1 MNNLKEGI
9 SLRKI
14 HSWLIVIVV
23 LLSCLL
29 IYTTYRV
36 SSSFIHVKTASEEN
50 IALGNAVHGL
60 MDASDYLTEM
70 VQRFAITGDSRFME
84 QYYFEAFASKRRE
97 QALAELQKNQNA
109 TEVLEHLQEAM
120 RHSVKLM
127 DREYYAMRLVIEAK
141 GLKKFPDMLKGVTL
155 NSEDGALSPEAKMRR
170 AADMVLGEDYYV
182 EKNRIRTEVQK
193 SVRLV
198 EKMTETAQTEAM
210 VSYQIELN
218 LARAGIVLNILAIL
232 FVVWLTSSLGINPI
246 LKAVD
251 QIKADSP
258 IQENGADEF
267 RYLAK
272 AYNNLYS
279 VYKKSIEHLNF
290 KASHDEL
297 TGAYNRAG
305 FDLLLSGLDMSS
317 TYVLSIDV
325 DNFKTVNDT
334 YGHDT
339 GDKVLQKVVQVLKG
353 CFRSDDYVC
362 RLGGDEFVVF
372 MVHANA
378 LQRKLIKAKM
388 EQISQ
393 ELANT
398 DDGLPPVSVS
408 VGIVHGSQATDP
420 ETLLKKGDAAM
431 YESKKQG
438 KNTFT
443 FYDT

>member
-1 MNNLKEGI
+1 MNDLKEGV

-14 HSWLIVIVV
+14 HSWLIIIVV
-23 LLSCLL
+23 LLSGLL

-36 SSSFIHVKTASEEN
+36 TNSFMHVKTASEEN

-70 VQRFAITGDSRFME
+70 VQRFAVTGDSRFME

-109 TEVLEHLQEAM
+109 AEVLEHLQEAM

-127 DREYYAMRLVIEAK
+127 DREYYAMRLVVEAK
-141 GLKKFPDMLKGVTL
+141 GLKKYPDMLKGVTL
-155 NSEDGALSPEAKMRR
+155 NSEDTALSPEEKMRR
-170 AADMVLGEDYYV
+170 ARDMVLGEDYYV
-182 EKNRIRTEVQK
+182 EKNRIRSEVQK

-305 FDLLLSGLDMSS
+305 FDLLLSGLDMNT
-317 TYVLSIDV
+317 TYLLSFDV
-325 DNFKTVNDT
+325 DDFKAINDT
-334 YGHDT
+334 YGHDI

-353 CFRSDDYVC
+353 SFRSDDYVC
-362 RLGGDEFVVF
+362 RTGGDEFVVF
-372 MVHANA
+372 MVHTNE

-398 DDGLPPVSVS
+398 DDGLPKASVS
-408 VGIVHGSQATDP
+408 VGIVHGSQATDT
-420 ETLLKKGDAAM
+420 ETVLKMGDAAM
-431 YESKKQG
+431 YESKKHG

-443 FYDT
+443 FYS

>member
-1 MNNLKEGI
+1 MNDLKEGV

-14 HSWLIVIVV
+14 HSWLIIIVV
-23 LLSCLL
+23 LLSGLL

-36 SSSFIHVKTASEEN
+36 TNSFMHVKTASEEN

-70 VQRFAITGDSRFME
+70 VQRFAVTGDSRFME

-109 TEVLEHLQEAM
+109 AEVLEHLQEAM

-127 DREYYAMRLVIEAK
+127 DREYYAMRLVVEAK
-141 GLKKFPDMLKGVTL
+141 GLKKYPDMLKGVTL
-155 NSEDGALSPEAKMRR
+155 NSEDAALSPEEKMRR
-170 AADMVLGEDYYV
+170 ARDMVLGEDYYV
-182 EKNRIRTEVQK
+182 EKNRIRSEVQK

-305 FDLLLSGLDMSS
+305 FDLLLSGLDMNT
-317 TYVLSIDV
+317 TYLLSFDV
-325 DNFKTVNDT
+325 DDFKAINDT
-334 YGHDT
+334 YGHDI

-353 CFRSDDYVC
+353 SFRSDDYVC
-362 RLGGDEFVVF
+362 RTGGDEFVVF
-372 MVHANA
+372 MVHTNE

-398 DDGLPPVSVS
+398 DDGLPKASVS
-408 VGIVHGSQATDP
+408 VGIVHGSQATDT
-420 ETLLKKGDAAM
+420 ETVLKMGDAAM
-431 YESKKQG
+431 YESKKHG

-443 FYDT
+443 FYS

>member
-1 MNNLKEGI
+1 MNNLKEGV

-14 HSWLIVIVV
+14 HNWLIVIVV

-36 SSSFIHVKTASEEN
+36 TSSFMHVKNASEEN

-70 VQRFAITGDSRFME
+70 VQRFAVTGDSRFMD

-97 QALAELQKNQNA
+97 QALAELKKNQNA

-155 NSEDGALSPEAKMRR
+155 SSEDAALSPEAKMQR
-170 AADMVLGEDYYV
+170 ATNMVLGEDYYV

-198 EKMTETAQTEAM
+198 EKMTEKAQTEAM

-218 LARAGIVLNILAIL
+218 LARAGIVLNIMAIL

-251 QIKADSP
+251 QIKSDSP
-258 IQENGADEF
+258 IQENGANEF

-305 FDLLLSGLDMSS
+305 FDLLLSGLDMNT
-317 TYVLSIDV
+317 TYVLSFDV
-325 DNFKTVNDT
+325 DDFKTVNDT
-334 YGHDT
+334 YGHDV

-353 CFRSDDYVC
+353 SFRSDDYVC

-372 MVHANA
+372 MVHTNE

-398 DDGLPPVSVS
+398 DDGLPQVSVS
-408 VGIVHGSQATDP
+408 VGIVHGSQATDA
-420 ETLLKKGDAAM
+420 ETLLKMGDAAM
-431 YESKKQG
+431 YESKKHG

-443 FYDT
+443 FYS

>member
-1 MNNLKEGI
+1 MNNLKEGV

-14 HSWLIVIVV
+14 HNWLIVIVV

-36 SSSFIHVKTASEEN
+36 TSSFMHVKNASEEN

-70 VQRFAITGDSRFME
+70 VQRFAVTGDSRFMD

-97 QALAELQKNQNA
+97 QALAELKKNQNA

-155 NSEDGALSPEAKMRR
+155 SSEDAALSPEAKMQR
-170 AADMVLGEDYYV
+170 ATNMVLGEDYYV

-198 EKMTETAQTEAM
+198 EKMTEKVQTEAM

-218 LARAGIVLNILAIL
+218 LARAGIVLNIMAIL

-251 QIKADSP
+251 QIKSDSP
-258 IQENGADEF
+258 IQENGANEF

-305 FDLLLSGLDMSS
+305 FDLLLSGLDMNT
-317 TYVLSIDV
+317 TYVLSFDV
-325 DNFKTVNDT
+325 DDFKTVNDT
-334 YGHDT
+334 YGHDV

-353 CFRSDDYVC
+353 SFRSDDYVC

-372 MVHANA
+372 MVHTNE

-398 DDGLPPVSVS
+398 DDGLPQVSVS
-408 VGIVHGSQATDP
+408 VGIVHGSQATDA
-420 ETLLKKGDAAM
+420 ETLLKMGDAAM
-431 YESKKQG
+431 YESKKHG

-443 FYDT
+443 FYS